1 MFNKFSAGT
10 WASFWSGKLEQFV
23 IKILENIIMPNFK
36 IPLRQEKYHLVFF
49 NLSPRINCFLFGEKD
64 LWKELFREL
73 NPAQVLFRLTWL
85 RMKEFFL
92 SRRLFKPGKIQ
103 RLPGGSQQATS
114 SLRVTVSSPSPRVKR
129 RRGNVYA
136 NLTLIVFRD
145 VTLL

>member
-1 MFNKFSAGT
+1 
-10 WASFWSGKLEQFV
+10 
-23 IKILENIIMPNFK
+23 MPNFK

-64 LWKELFREL
+64 LWKEPFREL

-114 SLRVTVSSPSPRVKR
+114 SLRVTVPPLPQGKTEARERLRKPDTNRVP
-129 RRGNVYA
+129 
-136 NLTLIVFRD
+136 
-145 VTLL
+145 

>member
-1 MFNKFSAGT
+1 MYLILFNKFSAGT
-10 WASFWSGKLEQFV
+10 WAWFWSGKLEQFV
-23 IKILENIIMPNFK
+23 IKILENITMSNFF
-36 IPLRQEKYHLVFF
+36 LVFF

>member
-1 MFNKFSAGT
+1 M
-10 WASFWSGKLEQFV
+10 
-23 IKILENIIMPNFK
+23 
-36 IPLRQEKYHLVFF
+36 VFF
-49 NLSPRINCFLFGEKD
+49 NLSPRINCFLSGEKD

-103 RLPGGSQQATS
+103 RLPGSSQQATS
-114 SLRVTVSSPSPRVKR
+114 SLRVYPRVKR

-136 NLTLIVFRD
+136 NLTLIAFSN
-145 VTLL
+145 VTPYAKLYHLIIYFTPHQYETSIPSAYVNK